1 MQFHGPI
8 FRTPNKDASDQ
19 VKLNHS
25 LLKTEYI
32 NMDYSKFHFTYLNI
46 LCELFQQQRKGPVNN
61 SVASRL
67 WKRIQ
72 NEYVKFT
79 SGQSSFSVTLLN
91 SPYNLRKNFLWSQL
105 IQILFLAKNAN
116 FCDLIQIKISMNYFT
131 GVNNDSQ
138 IQLSAITRVCSRQ
151 VA

>member
-32 NMDYSKFHFTYLNI
+32 NMDYCKFHFTYLNI

-91 SPYNLRKNFLWSQL
+91 SPYNLRKKFDPDFISGKKCK
-105 IQILFLAKNAN
+105 LFL
-116 FCDLIQIKISMNYFT
+116 T
-131 GVNNDSQ
+131 Q
-138 IQLSAITRVCSRQ
+138 IQLSAITRVCSCQ

>member
-32 NMDYSKFHFTYLNI
+32 NMDYCKFHFTYLNI

-91 SPYNLRKNFLWSQL
+91 SPYNLRKKFSL
-105 IQILFLAKNAN
+105 IPIDPDFISGKKCNLFL
-116 FCDLIQIKISMNYFT
+116 T
-131 GVNNDSQ
+131 Q
-138 IQLSAITRVCSRQ
+138 IQLSAITRVCSFQ